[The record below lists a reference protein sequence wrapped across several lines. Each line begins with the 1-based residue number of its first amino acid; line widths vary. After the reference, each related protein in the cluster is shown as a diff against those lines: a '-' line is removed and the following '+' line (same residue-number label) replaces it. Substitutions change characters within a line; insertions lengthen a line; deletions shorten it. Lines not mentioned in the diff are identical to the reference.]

1 MGFGIPAQHGIQFSI
16 AGGSTVNVRSA
27 VLASLH
33 VLGWPIRQE
42 TGQTIVASATLSV
55 MSWGEKITIQFLPN
69 GSISVCSACAFPLQL
84 VDWGKKRQNVEKLL
98 ETIKVQMSSAQ

>member
-16 AGGSTVNVRSA
+16 AGGPSVEARSA

-33 VLGWPIRQE
+33 VLGWSIRQE
-42 TGQTIVASATLSV
+42 TDQMIIASATMSA
-55 MSWGEKITIQFLPN
+55 MSWGEKITVQFLPN

-84 VDWGKKRQNVEKLL
+84 VDWGKNRQNVERLL
-98 ETIKVQMSSAQ
+98 EAIKVQMSSAQ